1 MSRKIGLNIG
11 GRRFNVDLDED
22 FALFLEKNMEKDFN
36 IEGNNEIKIL
46 LQAYVRKNHE
56 LYLQEQEI
64 ENITS
69 KCDDFRI
76 E

>member
-11 GRRFNVDLDED
+11 GRRFDVDLEDD
-22 FALFLEKNMEKDFN
+22 FAIFLEKNMEKDFN
-36 IEGNNEIKIL
+36 VEGNNEIKIL

-56 LYLQEQEI
+56 LYTQEKEL
-64 ENITS
+64 ENLVD
-69 KCDDFRI
+69 KCEDL